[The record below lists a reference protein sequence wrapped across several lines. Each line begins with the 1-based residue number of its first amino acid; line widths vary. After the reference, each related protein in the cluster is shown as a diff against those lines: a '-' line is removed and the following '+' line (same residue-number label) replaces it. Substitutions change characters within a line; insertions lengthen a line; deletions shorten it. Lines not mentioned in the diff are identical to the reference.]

1 MTETDTAT
9 LTEPQIEAPVEN
21 DPQTPEDLEEQIASL
36 RREIQMLR
44 EHDET
49 VRERAEDCTRLTL
62 EWEQSKK
69 VTLSKKRALNE
80 ALDELRQLA
89 RGRPTY
95 GELFDQAGKSNGQVE
110 PADALDAGGAEVW
123 RLTTLDTLG
132 LKPTII
138 EKLANHEPP
147 LTTMGQLSDY
157 LADERHRLT
166 DIAGIGEAAAAAIE
180 DATAQY
186 WAQHPEH
193 CGQAQVAAD
202 DDAADPDEP
211 GADDEGDD
219 DEAE

>member
-110 PADALDAGGAEVW
+110 PADALDAGDRGCHSPV
-123 RLTTLDTLG
+123 LG
-132 LKPTII
+132 PAPRAL
-138 EKLANHEPP
+138 
-147 LTTMGQLSDY
+147 
-157 LADERHRLT
+157 R
-166 DIAGIGEAAAAAIE
+166 AG
-180 DATAQY
+180 
-186 WAQHPEH
+186 
-193 CGQAQVAAD
+193 
-202 DDAADPDEP
+202 P
-211 GADDEGDD
+211 GRRRRRCRGSR
-219 DEAE
+219 